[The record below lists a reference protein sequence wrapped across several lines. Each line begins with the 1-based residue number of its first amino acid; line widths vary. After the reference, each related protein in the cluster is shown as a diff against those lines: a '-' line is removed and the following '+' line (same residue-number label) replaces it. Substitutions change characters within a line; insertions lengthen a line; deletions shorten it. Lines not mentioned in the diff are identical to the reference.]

1 MSTPTKSG
9 ADSTS
14 GAKASGLTVS
24 NTVSNT
30 ADKSK
35 GVMHIPDSQTLCE
48 GCMGTGEYASD
59 FGVVDC
65 PDCDGAGYVPSRK
78 WAVERRLREVGR
90 ANDGGLKIKSA
101 DVKWLLAELKRSR
114 DALQKVAAL
123 SHDAAQNPQAA
134 TQIEVLVGDALGEP
148 SRRRV
153 DGE

>member
-1 MSTPTKSG
+1 MTNSAKSG
-9 ADSTS
+9 TGFDS
-14 GAKASGLTVS
+14 
-24 NTVSNT
+24 TVSNT
-30 ADKSK
+30 AGQSK
-35 GVMHIPDSQTLCE
+35 GVMQIPDSQTLCE

-65 PDCDGAGYVPSRK
+65 PDCGGAGYVPSRK
-78 WAVERRLREVGR
+78 RVIERRLRELER

-123 SHDAAQNPQAA
+123 AHDAAQDPQIG
-134 TQIEVLVGDALGEP
+134 TQIEVLVDAALGES
-148 SRRRV
+148 SRRRL